1 MIRPAIAFAQA
12 QPTLAA
18 GITYSDAL
26 CKLPRFANQL
36 QSSLVLGAVYR
47 QASIYVTQ

>member
-1 MIRPAIAFAQA
+1 MIRPAIASAQA

-18 GITYSDAL
+18 RLTYSDAP
-26 CKLPRFANQL
+26 CKLQRFANQL